1 MATRRSGYGILAISM
16 AMFAAVPVAGCGGEK
31 FWSRWSGGPV
41 TIDAQNTEWD
51 GAITY
56 FEDEQISVGLQND
69 DSYLYVALFT
79 EDRAALAQVLTG
91 GFTIWF
97 DPTGKKEKQF
107 GIKYPRTL
115 KEEERRLLLPPPGR
129 GSKPDSLGPVFKD
142 LPKELEIVDPKG
154 GAGHVLKL
162 GEGGIEVAMNLS
174 KGLLAFELKVP
185 FHMTAETPY
194 AIGASEKGTL
204 AVGIETAQM
213 TRPAGRPKGG
223 RGAEGLGGDMGEGDA
238 ASGMGGG
245 PGGGGPGG
253 GMGGGPGGGGMGGG
267 PGGGM
272 GGPGGRGPGG
282 PGGRP
287 GASEPL
293 NLWISVLLSTAPASK

>member
-1 MATRRSGYGILAISM
+1 MTSQGSRTGAPAVWIVAIV
-16 AMFAAVPVAGCGGEK
+16 AVVITGCGGEK

-56 FEDEQISVGLQND
+56 FEDQQISVGLQND

-97 DPTGKKEKQF
+97 DPTGKKDKQF

-129 GSKPDSLGPVFKD
+129 GNKPDSLGPVFKD

-154 GAGHVLKL
+154 GVGRVLKP
-162 GEGGIEVAMNLS
+162 GEGGIEASMNLS

-185 FHMTAETPY
+185 FHKTAETPY
-194 AIGASEKGTL
+194 AIGASEKGIL

-213 TRPAGRPKGG
+213 TRPSGRP
-223 RGAEGLGGDMGEGDA
+223 
-238 ASGMGGG
+238 S
-245 PGGGGPGG
+245 GGPGG
-253 GMGGGPGGGGMGGG
+253 GMGGGPGGGMGGR
-267 PGGGM
+267 
-272 GGPGGRGPGG
+272 GGRGPGG
-282 PGGRP
+282 AGGGP
-287 GASEPL
+287 GANEPL
-293 NLWISVLLSTAPASK
+293 DLWISVLLSTAPASK

>member
-1 MATRRSGYGILAISM
+1 MSTQGIWRGAQAVWIAAI
-16 AMFAAVPVAGCGGEK
+16 AAVAITGCGGEK

-56 FEDEQISVGLQND
+56 FEDQQISVGLQND
-69 DSYLYVALFT
+69 DTYLYIALFT

-97 DPTGKKEKQF
+97 DPTGKKDKQF

-115 KEEERRLLLPPPGR
+115 KEEERRFLLPPQQGQQA
-129 GSKPDSLGPVFKD
+129 DSMGKIFND

-154 GAGHVLKL
+154 GAGRVLKL
-162 GEGGIEVAMNLS
+162 GQCDIEAAMNLS

-185 FHMTAETPY
+185 FHKTAETPY
-194 AIGASEKGTL
+194 AIGASEKGIL

-213 TRPAGRPKGG
+213 SRPAGLPKGG
-223 RGAEGLGGDMGEGDA
+223 RGGEGPGGDMGEDGPEG
-238 ASGMGGG
+238 GM
-245 PGGGGPGG
+245 GGGPGG
-253 GMGGGPGGGGMGGG
+253 GMGGGPGGGMGGG

-272 GGPGGRGPGG
+272 GGGPV
-282 PGGRP
+282 
-287 GASEPL
+287 A
-293 NLWISVLLSTAPASK
+293 A

>member
-1 MATRRSGYGILAISM
+1 MTSQGSRIGSLAVWI
-16 AMFAAVPVAGCGGEK
+16 AAIVAVAITGCGGEK

-56 FEDEQISVGLQND
+56 FKDQQISVGLQND
-69 DSYLYVALFT
+69 DTYLYIALFT
-79 EDRAALAQVLTG
+79 EDRGAFAQVLAG

-107 GIKYPRTL
+107 GIRYPRTL
-115 KEEERRLLLPPPGR
+115 KEEERRLLMPPPGK
-129 GSKPDSLGPVFKD
+129 GDKPDFLGQAFKD
-142 LPKELEIVDPKG
+142 LPKELEIVDPNG
-154 GAGHVLKL
+154 GAGRVLRL
-162 GEGGIEVAMNLS
+162 GQGEIEAAMNLS
-174 KGLLAFELKVP
+174 NGLLAFELKVP
-185 FHMTAETPY
+185 FHKTAETPH
-194 AIGASEKGTL
+194 AIGALEKGIL
-204 AVGIETAQM
+204 AVGIETAEM

-223 RGAEGLGGDMGEGDA
+223 RGGEGPGGDMGEGGPEG
-238 ASGMGGG
+238 GM
-245 PGGGGPGG
+245 GGGPGG
-253 GMGGGPGGGGMGGG
+253 GMGGGPGGGMGGG

-282 PGGRP
+282 PGGGP
-287 GASEPL
+287 GANKPL